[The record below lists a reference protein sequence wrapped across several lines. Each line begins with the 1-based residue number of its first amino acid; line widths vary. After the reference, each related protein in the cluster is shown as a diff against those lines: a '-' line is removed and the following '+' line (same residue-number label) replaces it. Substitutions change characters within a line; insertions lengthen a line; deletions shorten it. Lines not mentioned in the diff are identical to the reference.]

1 MFEHLPVIS
10 EDSLRVM
17 VERELPYFNNLL
29 VGATQEAKSPSEVI
43 ERAFSVYEV
52 NVTNPLLVKAV
63 KAAYGVEGGM
73 AAVAGLLAVLRL
85 IDQELEAKVTPKSRI

>member
-17 VERELPYFNNLL
+17 VERELPYFNDLL
-29 VGATQEAKSPSEVI
+29 VGAMQGAKSPNEAI

-52 NVTNPLLVKAV
+52 NVSNPLLVKAV
-63 KAAYGVEGGM
+63 KAAYGVEGDM

-85 IDQELEAKVTPKSRI
+85 LDRELEAKEKDNSS